1 MTDEPTEEARPD
13 EEAFFEAVA
22 DNDPEA
28 IDLLLAER
36 PELAW
41 ARNDDELGPVIVARY
56 GFAMGALERL
66 LAARGDD
73 LDVFEAAAVGRADLV
88 LVALAADPR
97 AATRW
102 APDGFTALHLAAFF
116 GTDEAVEPLLDAGAA
131 VDAASRNPMRV
142 TPLHAAAA
150 GRHGAICR
158 LLVERGADV
167 NAVQRDSFTPL
178 MAAARNGDEA
188 LVALFIGAG
197 ADPAARADDGRSAAD
212 LAGEAGHEELARAL
226 RAVGG

>member
-1 MTDEPTEEARPD
+1 MDDGAIEEARPD

-28 IDLLLAER
+28 IDRFLAER

-41 ARNDDELGPVIVARY
+41 ARNDDELSPVIVARY
-56 GFAMGALERL
+56 GFAMGALDRL

-73 LDVFEAAAVGRADLV
+73 LDIFEAAAVGRADLV
-88 LVALAADPR
+88 RRAIASDQR
-97 AATRW
+97 AARAW
-102 APDGFTALHLAAFF
+102 ALDGFTALHLAAFF
-116 GTDEAVEPLLDAGAA
+116 GTDEAVAPLLDAGAE
-131 VDAASRNPMRV
+131 VDAPSRNPMRV

-158 LLVERGADV
+158 LLIERGADV

-178 MAAARNGDEA
+178 MAAAQAGDEELAA
-188 LVALFIGAG
+188 LLVDAG
-197 ADPAARADDGRSAAD
+197 ADRAARTDDGRTAAD
-212 LAGEAGHEELARAL
+212 LAADAGHAALARVL
-226 RAVGG
+226 RAAPS